1 MVSFG
6 AKAFKVMVKTGQTV
20 NKLITGKTMIESAFT
35 AEKEIPSKHKFKKGY
50 KVACKETAKNSRYLI
65 IQKESNEP
73 IRKMIYFIHGG
84 AYLSGLDFIYYNY
97 AYTLCDLR
105 EDLAVVLLD
114 YSLAPNF
121 KYPTQINEALDVW
134 NEITTQCK
142 PEDIII
148 GGDSSGGN
156 CTLVLIQRLAKENRE
171 LPKAAILISVMAD
184 YTLSGKSVYTN
195 YQKDLF
201 FGKNEPLTEEGLEQ
215 YKKESPLISLY
226 YENQDPKDT
235 TISPVFWD
243 YHAFP
248 KKSIF
253 FAGGDEI
260 FLSDTLTIVD
270 KLKKNNFETEC
281 TVAEGLYHNYVLG
294 APFISEAKE
303 AKEKIKSFILEN
315 LN

>member
-6 AKAFKVMVKTGQTV
+6 AKAFKAMIKTGKIIT
-20 NKLITGKTMIESAFT
+20 KLMTGKSMLDSAFT
-35 AEKEIPSKHKFKKGY
+35 AEQEKPSEHKFKKGY
-50 KVACKETAKNSRYLI
+50 KVSCKETAKKSRYVI
-65 IQKESNEP
+65 MQKESNEP
-73 IRKMIYFIHGG
+73 IRKIIYFIHGG
-84 AYLSGLDFIYYNY
+84 AYVAGISTFHYDY
-97 AYTLCDLR
+97 AYTLCDLK

-114 YSLAPNF
+114 YSLAPEF
-121 KYPTQINEALDVW
+121 KHPTQINEALDVW
-134 NEITTQCK
+134 NELTTQYK
-142 PEDIII
+142 PEDIIV
-148 GGDSSGGN
+148 GGDSSGAN
-156 CTLVLIQRLAKENRE
+156 CTLVLIQLLAKENRE
-171 LPKAAILISVMAD
+171 LPKAAILISTVAD

-195 YQKDLF
+195 YQNDLF
-201 FGKNEPLTEEGLEQ
+201 FGGDEPLTEEGLEK
-215 YKKESPLISLY
+215 YKKDSILINSY
-226 YENQDPKDT
+226 YTDQDPKDS

-270 KLKKNNFETEC
+270 KLKKNNFDTEC

-294 APFISEAKE
+294 APFIPEAKE